1 MKKIEDFKVRPQV
14 NDTQKDWNHKHA
26 AKIFIHNSVFMSSG
40 FTTGHL
46 CNVEC
51 GDIFRQ
57 AVAWPNLDKQHGPNV
72 AGVSRAFQR
81 SSGLRLDTTTRI
93 VPGAGPV
100 PDAGL
105 VIVRDVTADAAPLTA
120 QEQIRW
126 QVALELRLETAD
138 YIFPGMEFEE
148 IVLRGTKRSFSVL
161 SINSATDG
169 VAKFHPI
176 ETVVEFAGED
186 EASAATARLQISSVP
201 GLQRQVDELNWL
213 FEDFNTDYEDATIPL
228 QPYGIV
234 IHGSRGTGKSLL
246 LDRIA
251 SSKWGRVVRLDEE
264 SKAPA
269 VRDHFKTAVESRSPT
284 TILIDDIGE
293 LIGKGKTSQKAF
305 VAALAQGL
313 DDLAARAHQTRT
325 KPKVLVV
332 ATCLDYI
339 TDIPEELQRENRFRE
354 HISLPVPD
362 ATGRKEI
369 LASWSPPFNQET
381 FDSQIA
387 ALGDRTHAY
396 TAADLSK
403 LLYRAARA
411 TRHRTGGRKVHISE
425 ADVKQALR
433 EVQPS
438 AMHDI
443 NLKPPTVRWS
453 DIGGYNDVKLALQ
466 RVLQRPANMTTN
478 LWKPSKGILLY
489 GPPGCSKTMTAQAMA
504 TESGFNFF
512 AVKGGELLNM
522 YVGET
527 ERSIRNLFRRAK
539 DASPSIIF
547 FDEID
552 SIAGPSRSSGNPS
565 ASSGGVQALTTLL
578 TEMDGFEKM
587 GDVFVL
593 AATNKPDS
601 LDPALVRPGRF
612 DQAIYVPLPDA
623 PAREAIFANK
633 ARELRFS
640 SSSSSP
646 SSSSL
651 DATATVTTTDDATA
665 PTTAMQ
671 TPPADQPATQSTT
684 SAATAAASI
693 VTPAPAANPGPGG
706 LDLAELARQ
715 TQGYS
720 GAEIAGICDKAF
732 CGKYGPQS
740 AEPMEVLR
748 AAIRDTPRG
757 VTQDILMQFETWRML
772 RR

>member
-14 NDTQKDWNHKHA
+14 NDTQKEWNHKHA
-26 AKIFIHNSVFMSSG
+26 AKIYIHNSVFMSSG

-46 CNVEC
+46 CNVQC

-72 AGVSRAFQR
+72 AGVSRAFQK

-93 VPGAGPV
+93 MPGAGAV
-100 PDAGL
+100 PDAGI
-105 VIVRDVTADAAPLTA
+105 VMVRDVTADAAPVA
-120 QEQIRW
+120 DAEKIRW
-126 QVALELRLETAD
+126 QVTLESRLETAD
-138 YIFPGMEFEE
+138 FIFPGMEFEE
-148 IVLRGTKRSFSVL
+148 VLVRGSKRSFRII

-169 VAKFHPI
+169 VAKFHST
-176 ETVVEFAGED
+176 ETVVEFVGGG
-186 EASAATARLQISSVP
+186 EASVATSQLKISSVP
-201 GLQRQVDELNWL
+201 GLSKQVDELNWL
-213 FEDFNTDYEDATIPL
+213 FEDFNEDYDPHAVLPL

-234 IHGSRGTGKSLL
+234 IHGGRGTGKTLL

-251 SSKWGRVVRLDEE
+251 ASRWGRVVWLDDET
-264 SKAPA
+264 KANT
-269 VRDHFKTAVESRSPT
+269 VRDHFKTALESRSPT
-284 TILIDDIGE
+284 IILIDDITDI
-293 LIGKGKTSQKAF
+293 IGKGRTGQKAI
-305 VAALAQGL
+305 VKALAQGL
-313 DDLAARAHQTRT
+313 DDLAARMQQTRT

-332 ATCLDYI
+332 AACLDYI
-339 TDIPEELQRENRFRE
+339 TDIPEELQRMNRFLE
-354 HISLPVPD
+354 HIALPVPD
-362 ATGRKEI
+362 AQARKDI
-369 LASWSPPFNQET
+369 LASWDLPFAPET
-381 FDSQIA
+381 CAAQVS

-396 TAADLSK
+396 TAVDLFRVQR
-403 LLYRAARA
+403 RAAKAARQ
-411 TRHRTGGRKVHISE
+411 RTGGRKEYIAD

-453 DIGGYNDVKLALQ
+453 DIGGYSEVKTALQ
-466 RVLQRPANMTTN
+466 RVLQRPTNLTTN

-527 ERSIRNLFRRAK
+527 ERSIRNLFKRAK

-552 SIAGPSRSSGNPS
+552 SIAGPSRSGGGAGAS
-565 ASSGGVQALTTLL
+565 AGGGVQALTTLL

-633 ARELRFS
+633 ARELRFTA
-640 SSSSSP
+640 SP
-646 SSSSL
+646 
-651 DATATVTTTDDATA
+651 TTTAN
-665 PTTAMQ
+665 TTG
-671 TPPADQPATQSTT
+671 TEGEGSSNSNSNSNSNDS
-684 SAATAAASI
+684 S
-693 VTPAPAANPGPGG
+693 GPGLG
-706 LDLAELARQ
+706 LDLAELARE
-715 TQGYS
+715 TDRYS

-732 CGKYGPQS
+732 CGKYGGPD
-740 AEPMEVLR
+740 ADPMEVIK

-757 VTQDILMQFETWRML
+757 VTQDILMQFDTWRML